1 MAFDDIC
8 TGLTWDWMGTEL
20 FCVSPG
26 SLSGDGKWG
35 GTRAFSEASN
45 GAGKGEMD
53 SSRDDEGASDVEA
66 SEQLG

>member
-1 MAFDDIC
+1 
-8 TGLTWDWMGTEL
+8 MGTEL

-53 SSRDDEGASDVEA
+53 SSRDDERVSDVEA